1 MARQKKFDYFEAYA
15 QLTELAVKEADI
27 LINAFESY
35 TTAAELPPIL
45 EEVHEIEHQGDMLN
59 HAIFQSVATDFMPP
73 IDREDIVELAHD
85 LDNIL
90 DAIEDVLQHMYM
102 YDVRTMPEAALK
114 LACLIKKSCEGLNG
128 AMDDFKNFKKTKDFR
143 KHIVDVNDFEEE
155 ADRVYLNAMR
165 HLHVEDNYDPMHVLV
180 WSRTYVRMER
190 CCDACE
196 HAADVMATIILKN
209 L

>member
-1 MARQKKFDYFEAYA
+1 MARQKKFDYFDAYA
-15 QLTELAVKEADI
+15 QLTELAVKESEI
-27 LINAFESY
+27 LINAFENY
-35 TTAAELPPIL
+35 TTAADLPPIL
-45 EEVHEIEHQGDMLN
+45 EEVHTIEHQGDMLN

-73 IDREDIVELAHD
+73 IDREDIIELAHD

-102 YDVRTMPEAALK
+102 YDVRTMPEP
-114 LACLIKKSCEGLNG
+114 ACQLVNLIKKSCEGLNA

-143 KHIVDVNDFEEE
+143 RHIVDINDFEEE

-180 WSRTYVRMER
+180 WSRTYARMER

-196 HAADVMATIILKN
+196 HAADVMATIVLKN